1 MFANYQKTGLKRII
15 SFNPHEICSRSSESF
30 GVIHFFGFR
39 GGTDELI
46 AYLKI
51 PAFAPAN

>member
-1 MFANYQKTGLKRII
+1 MKFFL
-15 SFNPHEICSRSSESF
+15 FNFHKIRSRASESF
-30 GVIHFFGFR
+30 GMIHFFGFR